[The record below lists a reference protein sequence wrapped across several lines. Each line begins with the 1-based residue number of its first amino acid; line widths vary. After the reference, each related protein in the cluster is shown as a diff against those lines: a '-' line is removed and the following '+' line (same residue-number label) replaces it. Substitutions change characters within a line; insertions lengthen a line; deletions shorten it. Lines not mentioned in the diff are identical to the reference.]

1 MKEKFIEGKLDTKP
15 VPARVTETST
25 TKNLASQTARPR
37 SKIKF
42 TDYSIERFTSDF
54 IDPIT
59 NKTRYRVYSKFD
71 VSKNTKLKGLRLCQF
86 EKTKSKHFILRYWFN
101 GQYLS
106 LTLGEF
112 KPGKFGVRE
121 CEQKLYEIAKT
132 HQNDKGIWT
141 QDPKQTIKDKENK
154 IAKAIIVESQKLT
167 INQVV
172 ERLCKDNFPKSKK
185 QGRLTAHS
193 IRGMCLYLIGYNWR
207 SKHLIYVDNDKGHG
221 SVHFKS
227 NFQRRT
233 AKPEDWSALFKKF
246 PAGHGIIKDK
256 KFNPNNERSVFD
268 SDLGK
273 MVIEDLTHGIVKRYI
288 DKKHRSYG
296 TKKNMLDTF
305 RKIWNY
311 ARDIGLM
318 GDEPPRNPCTE
329 ISFLKPDTPQ
339 STSSQYNHK
348 RFNEENLKLI
358 YDSCLSLSE
367 KYPFQAEAILL
378 LIFTG
383 RRIQETLKI
392 KRSYIKYSEGV
403 IVLPA
408 NITKGRK
415 EEFIDITPPVQ
426 FALEQID
433 KQIQGKWK
441 KYQFVDWLF
450 PSVIRIDSRKLHD
463 DQYVRS
469 NQTRLKSVNGCWKA
483 IEEKTGIHGSPKL
496 FRKTF
501 SSIAKIVLGTTSKAR
516 ALTGHEQDSTLDIH
530 YDKTERSK
538 AKEYAHQVAEVFNF
552 VKKTG

>member
-1 MKEKFIEGKLDTKP
+1 MKEKINTSKLDTRHEHGQKSKH
-15 VPARVTETST
+15 EHD
-25 TKNLASQTARPR
+25 KNSASQTTRPR
-37 SKIKF
+37 FKIKF
-42 TDYSIERFTSDF
+42 TDYAIENFTSSF
-54 IDPIT
+54 IVKDKVKERAIT
-59 NKTRYRVYSKFD
+59 PFD
-71 VSKNTKLKGLRLCQF
+71 VSKNTALKGLKLCQYRKGQKKYF
-86 EKTKSKHFILRYWFN
+86 VLFYWFN
-101 GQYLS
+101 KNS
-106 LTLGEF
+106 WPITIGEF
-112 KPGKFGVRE
+112 RLGIFGTKQ
-121 CEQKLYEIAKT
+121 CEEKVYEIVKDHT
-132 HQNDKGIWT
+132 NDKGIWIK
-141 QDPKQTIKDKENK
+141 DPKQTIKDKETK
-154 IAKAIIVESQKLT
+154 IIKAIIVESQKLT
-167 INQVV
+167 INQVT

-185 QGRLTAHS
+185 QGRLTGHS

-207 SKHLIYVDNDKGHG
+207 TKHLIYVDNHKGHG

-227 NFQRRT
+227 NYQKRT
-233 AKPEDWSALFKKF
+233 AKPDDWSELFKKF
-246 PAGHGIIKDK
+246 PPGHGIIKDK

-288 DKKHRSYG
+288 DKKHRSFG

-305 RKIWNY
+305 RKLWNY
-311 ARDIGLM
+311 ARDLGLM

-329 ISFLKPDTPQ
+329 ISFLRPDTPQ
-339 STSSQYNHK
+339 STSSQYNHR
-348 RFNEENLKLI
+348 RFSEEQLKLI
-358 YDSCLSLSE
+358 YTTCLLLSE

-378 LIFTG
+378 MIFTG
-383 RRIQETLKI
+383 RRIEETLKI
-392 KRSYIKYSEGV
+392 KRNYIKYAEGV

-433 KQIQGKWK
+433 KQIKGKWK

-450 PSVIRIDSRKLHD
+450 PSVIRIDSKKLHD
-463 DQYVRS
+463 DHYVRS

-483 IEEKTGIHGSPKL
+483 IKEKTGIYGSPKL